1 MTSNFMVAHEKTAG
15 RPRENYNLTRFAA
28 YLVAMNGDPI
38 PSFPR
43 SLRIFPADMN
53 HPNTTRPASL
63 GLRSH
68 NVRHTFPTYGS
79 AEGCGLYDDALRV
92 CPNVGCPPPPRAGA
106 VPGCPG
112 ARLSARL
119 RASGCRCSCP
129 WSRRPP
135 PPVVPSSS
143 WSWSRCRCPS
153 SPWSSSWS
161 SWPWSASWG
170 NARNRPSLTLWAPFP
185 RGGRSVSPGWCS
197 SSCGGNGGRSE
208 DLEACRRCG
217 SPRVVLVPCRRV
229 LVRVL
234 VRVDVPGSW
243 GS

>member
-1 MTSNFMVAHEKTAG
+1 MNQRNTAK
-15 RPRENYNLTRFAA
+15 A
-28 YLVAMNGDPI
+28 
-38 PSFPR
+38 
-43 SLRIFPADMN
+43 
-53 HPNTTRPASL
+53 ASL
-63 GLRSH
+63 ELRSH
-68 NVRHTFPTYGS
+68 NVIPVFP
-79 AEGCGLYDDALRV
+79 ACGCARNRGLYDDALRV
-92 CPNVGCPPPPRAGA
+92 CPVVGCPPPPRAGA
-106 VPGCPG
+106 VPGRSG
-112 ARLSARL
+112 ACLSARL
-119 RASGCRCSCP
+119 RMSG
-129 WSRRPP
+129 
-135 PPVVPSSS
+135 
-143 WSWSRCRCPS
+143 CRCPS
-153 SPWSSSWS
+153 SPWSS